1 MAING
6 RCCQKNYLQEKRKCT
21 ICNKVINKFV
31 VRVRDNVYGK
41 WRTKTLP
48 SLKLAK
54 EVELKFKTQVLE
66 GDLFDK
72 KKVGG
77 ISFEKYLEHAKL
89 YKKSYKIDLSRWNKN
104 VKDHDYKTVKGI
116 NAILAKMKMDGY
128 ADCTIHHVLK
138 LIKRVYNWSIEN
150 GHYFDTNPCIRI
162 KAPKYDNKMNDY
174 LSLDEIN
181 NLLILLDNWINTRAV
196 NVVLFALWTGRRKG
210 EVTSL
215 EWSDVDL
222 INKVIT
228 CRNTKNGKT
237 LSFPLN
243 EKAFN
248 VILEAHEQKTSKFV
262 FCSGT
267 GENYYNGFSLA
278 WKRFKERNNL
288 TYRFHSLRHT
298 YASHLASSGKVSL
311 YTLKTLLGHSDYALT
326 ARYAHLTD
334 GAVKQA
340 NNVIDQIFP

>member
-1 MAING
+1 M
-6 RCCQKNYLQEKRKCT
+6 
-21 ICNKVINKFV
+21 ICSKLITKYV

-77 ISFEKYLEHAKL
+77 ICFNKYLEYAKIH
-89 YKKSYKIDLSRWNKN
+89 KKSYKVDVSRWNTN
-104 VKDHDYKTVKGI
+104 VKDHDYRTLKGI

-138 LIKRVYNWSIEN
+138 LIRRVYNWSIEN
-150 GHYFDTNPCIRI
+150 GHFFGTNPCDSI

-174 LSLDEIN
+174 LSLDEID
-181 NLLILLDNWINTRAV
+181 NLLILLNDWNNSRAV

-210 EVTSL
+210 EITSL
-215 EWSDVDL
+215 EWGDVDMAK
-222 INKVIT
+222 KVIT
-228 CRNTKNGKT
+228 CRKTKNGKT

-243 EKAFN
+243 EKAYN
-248 VILEAHEQKTSKFV
+248 VILKAYEQKISEYV
-262 FCSGT
+262 FCSST
-267 GENYYNGFSLA
+267 GEQYYNGFSLA
-278 WKRFKERNNL
+278 WKRFKTRNKL

-298 YASHLASSGKVSL
+298 YASHLASSGKVNL
-311 YTLKTLLGHSDYALT
+311 YLLMNLLGHSDPSLT
-326 ARYAHLTD
+326 KRYAHLTE
-334 GAVKQA
+334 GAVRQA
-340 NNVIDQIFP
+340 NNVIDQIFQ